1 MADLSSLLG
10 AQQNT
15 KASNDHEISASND
28 EWARTLHILESYN
41 GEMRSTWENEP
52 SRLNAPRVS
61 LAVSTDLKQWNY
73 RYMFEKKGERSL
85 GSWKSNAE
93 LDNRLDDMG
102 EVLRQSFGIDTELED
117 PSIASQESIYC
128 VGRICMRLDPE
139 SKNGSSSTNTR
150 LNPSNLMI
158 ETSRMVGNGK
168 RVILALDPSCRAR
181 FAFTDDTAQIA
192 SVVGLFPGMIVGA
205 RGRNGGGNRFVVEE
219 LLIPPA
225 LPHPATNRS
234 ELMHH
239 QYGEKRLEGSPLRM
253 MVSAGPFTDPQDLQ
267 FKPWHGF
274 ITHVETMSPDVL
286 LLLGP
291 FLSASHEKIVSGDI
305 DDLPTSIFQ
314 RHISRRITRLMERSP
329 GTTVIL
335 VPSTEDIVHSHFAY
349 PQPFLNKN
357 DASLGLPKRVRCL
370 PNPCIFYVNEL
381 AIGVSTADVLG
392 DLRREELVQRVQ
404 AAGTTPAGNKL
415 PTAAANDARDP
426 MLRLSRHVLS
436 QRTFYPI
443 FPPSSSSKLPLDLTH
458 SRLCALDQV
467 TPDLMILPSTTVKP
481 FLRLV
486 DSTMVVNCGALVGR
500 KENRMPGTFVRMQIS
515 AMPRDSLHSDDQS
528 ADELVTHELYK
539 RARIDLVQTN

>member
-10 AQQNT
+10 AKQNT
-15 KASNDHEISASND
+15 KESNNHEISASND
-28 EWARTLHILESYN
+28 GWARTLQILESYN
-41 GEMRSTWENEP
+41 GEMPSTWENDP
-52 SRLNAPRVS
+52 HRLNAPRVS

-85 GSWKSNAE
+85 E

-102 EVLRQSFGIDTELED
+102 EVLRQSFGIETEFGD

-128 VGRICMRLDPE
+128 VGRICMRLDSD
-139 SKNGSSSTNTR
+139 SKNNSSNANTR

-168 RVILALDPSCRAR
+168 RVMLALDPSCPAR
-181 FAFTDDTAQIA
+181 FAYTDDTAQTT
-192 SVVGLFPGMIVGA
+192 SVVGLFPGMIIGA
-205 RGRNGGGNRFVVEE
+205 KGRNGGGNRFVVEE
-219 LLIPPA
+219 LLI
-225 LPHPATNRS
+225 
-234 ELMHH
+234 
-239 QYGEKRLEGSPLRM
+239 
-253 MVSAGPFTDPQDLQ
+253 
-267 FKPWHGF
+267 
-274 ITHVETMSPDVL
+274 
-286 LLLGP
+286 LGP
-291 FLSASHEKIVSGDI
+291 FLSASHNKILSGDI
-305 DDLPTSIFQ
+305 DELPTSIFQ

-335 VPSTEDIVHSHFAY
+335 VPSTEDIVHSHLAY
-349 PQPFLNKN
+349 PQPFLDKN
-357 DASLGLPKRVRCL
+357 DVSLGLPKRVRCL

-404 AAGTTPAGNKL
+404 PTGASRNGNKL

-467 TPDLMILPSTTVKP
+467 TPDLMFLPSRTVKP

-486 DSTMVVNCGALVGR
+486 DSTMVVNCGALVGQN
-500 KENRMPGTFVRMQIS
+500 ENRMPATFVRMQIN
-515 AMPRDSLHSDDQS
+515 AMPRDTFHSGDQS
-528 ADELVTHELYK
+528 VDELVTHELYK
-539 RARIDLVQTN
+539 RARIDLVQTG